1 MTKDFSDI
9 VNKGASRRQGRRY
22 AAPAISVVT
31 FAYEQGFAA
40 SMGVALTL
48 ESAEEGDR
56 MLESRNNSNLYW
68 GSDEG
73 GWF

>member
-1 MTKDFSDI
+1 
-9 VNKGASRRQGRRY
+9 
-22 AAPAISVVT
+22 
-31 FAYEQGFAA
+31 
-40 SMGVALTL
+40 MGVALTL

-68 GSDEG
+68 GSDDG